1 MIFKNARVI
10 FPDRV
15 EAGCDVLVEDG
26 RIAGISTAGEKD
38 WNSHETI
45 DLNGSYLAPGFIDLH
60 VHGAMG
66 RDTMEADP
74 AAFEA
79 ICNYHATGG
88 TTSLLPT
95 TVTASTEE
103 IIRVLRAVEQMD
115 GAAFANGAQILGVH
129 VEGPYISKE
138 KPGAQT
144 PRFIRKPNPCETA
157 EILAHANVIKRMTL
171 APELQGALEL
181 IDALQ
186 ARGIGVSGGHSDA
199 WDEEARA
206 AFVRGMRQVTHT
218 FNCMS
223 SARRRGLYR
232 VAGLLEFAMSEPGIV
247 CELIADNR
255 HVSATLMR
263 MLYRAKGA
271 DDICLVTDATAGA
284 GLAEGEKFRLAEV
297 DCVVRDEVGITADGK
312 ALAGSTA
319 NMARLVRNMAELVG
333 APLHEAVRMA
343 TLTPARALGI
353 EAQKGAIAAG
363 ADADLVVMSGK
374 LEVIRTYVNG
384 RCVFAR

>member
-1 MIFKNARVI
+1 MIFKNAKVI

-15 EAGCDVLVEDG
+15 ETGRDVLVEDG
-26 RIAGISTAGEKD
+26 RIAGISPTGEKD
-38 WNSHETI
+38 WNAHEVI
-45 DLNGSYLAPGFIDLH
+45 DLDGSYLAPGFIDLH

-66 RDTMEADP
+66 RDTMEADQ

-103 IIRVLRAVEQMD
+103 IIRVLRAVGEMD
-115 GAAFANGAQILGVH
+115 GVAFEKGAQILGVH

-144 PRFIRKPNPCETA
+144 PRFIRNPRPEETA
-157 EILAHANVIKRMTL
+157 GILAHGGVIKRMTL
-171 APELQGALEL
+171 APELPGALDL
-181 IDALQ
+181 IDALR
-186 ARGIGVSGGHSDA
+186 ARGISVSGGHSDA
-199 WDEEARA
+199 WDEEVRA
-206 AFVRGMRQVTHT
+206 AFARGMRQVTHT

-263 MLYRAKGA
+263 MLYMAKGA
-271 DDICLVTDATAGA
+271 DGICLVTDATAGA
-284 GLAEGEKFRLAEV
+284 GLAEGEKFRLAEI
-297 DCVVRDEVGITADGK
+297 DCVVRDEVGVTADGR

-319 NMARLVRNMAELVG
+319 NMVRLVRNMAELVG

-343 TLTPARALGI
+343 TLTPARTLGI
-353 EAQKGAIAAG
+353 EAKKGAIAAG
-363 ADADLVVMSGK
+363 ADADLAVLSPTLDVLK
-374 LEVIRTYVNG
+374 TYVG
-384 RCVFAR
+384 GHRVFSR